1 MEVPDPEGSMRRL
14 LALAPLCVA
23 TTLAAQAPAPE
34 PTDAQLI
41 ASAVLPLPEEFR
53 ADATVLGWSGPN
65 RTRVLRK
72 GSGRMV
78 CLADEPAPNF
88 HVACYHD
95 TLEPFMARGRQLRA
109 SGMSA
114 ADAAAKRN
122 DEVDAGRLAMPM
134 RAALWS
140 LSGPPGSWNPATN
153 ALGAGVRS
161 LTVIYIPGATGA
173 STGLSEQPAPN
184 TPWVMFP
191 GTPRAHI
198 MFIPEM

>member
-1 MEVPDPEGSMRRL
+1 MRRL
-14 LALAPLCVA
+14 LALALILTAPA
-23 TTLAAQAPAPE
+23 LAAQDAAPQ

-41 ASAVLPLPEEFR
+41 AGAVLPLPEEYR
-53 ADATVLGWSGPN
+53 DGATVLGWTGPN
-65 RTRVLRK
+65 QTRVLRK
-72 GSGRMV
+72 GDGRMI
-78 CLADEPAPNF
+78 CLADEPSARF

-109 SGMSA
+109 AGMSGQEA
-114 ADAAAKRN
+114 AERRN
-122 DEVDAGRLAMPM
+122 AEVDAGTLAMPM

-140 LSGPPGSWNPATN
+140 LSGPEGSWNPATN
-153 ALGAGVRS
+153 ELGPEVRS

-173 STGLSEQPAPN
+173 STGLSEKPAPN
-184 TPWVMFP
+184 MPWVMFP